1 MAIKFIDPMAG
12 PPATDHDQ
20 SPDHAPPSPSKPK
33 PLTNVE
39 LEMVSLVNYPANPNP
54 NPNSKSLSLAG
65 IDLAEVE
72 SKLAGGGVHPSFEL
86 DYNLAMQSYVV
97 AAKVPTHMLQVSIPK
112 HVMEEV
118 QAGTLIPEVL
128 AADLSDT
135 MLAPLRDAIEEY
147 LAAALSKSD

>member
-20 SPDHAPPSPSKPK
+20 SPDHAPPSTSKPK

-39 LEMVSLVNYPANPNP
+39 LGMVSLVNYPANPNP
-54 NPNSKSLSLAG
+54 SQFSLAG

-135 MLAPLRDAIEEY
+135 MLAPLRDAIEDY